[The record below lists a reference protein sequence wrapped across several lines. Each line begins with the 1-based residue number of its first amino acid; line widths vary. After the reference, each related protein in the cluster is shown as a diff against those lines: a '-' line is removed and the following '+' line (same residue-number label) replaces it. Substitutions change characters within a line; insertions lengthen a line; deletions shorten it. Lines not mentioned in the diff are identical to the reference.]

1 MKIVHVNTSLSG
13 GAGKAMLRLHN
24 SMLKH
29 GIDSNVLSL
38 DESEEFSNNKLYKL
52 TYSNRLNPR
61 THFSFFEKVLYS
73 FKLRLKKYLN
83 FTIKS
88 DADKIKEVFD
98 SLHPK
103 IDAEIATLPFSDF
116 DILNYPIIKDADII
130 HLHWTSFCLD
140 YPSFFKN
147 NSKPLVWTLHDM
159 NPFLGIYHY
168 SNDMVDNS
176 NLTRRLDKKIL
187 SLKKKYLK
195 KNQTP
200 ITIISPSK
208 WMLKEARES
217 RIFKN
222 SNIQVICNTINIAKN
237 HPIIGNNFRKNI
249 KINDSNLLLLFIAN
263 SIGVKRKGFDL
274 LIDALK
280 CNHSQRVT
288 LLVLGITAENIIHH
302 NLDIRYLGNLEND
315 DEIFK
320 YYSNVDAVVI
330 PSLEDNLPN
339 VMLESFAC
347 GTPVLAFPIGGLNE
361 HIINYKTGL
370 LCANLSSESL
380 SDCIEEFS
388 NNMYKFNRKI
398 IQSYALDNF
407 GEINIVNQHF
417 NIYKQLLNA

>member
-1 MKIVHVNTSLSG
+1 
-13 GAGKAMLRLHN
+13 MLRLH
-24 SMLKH
+24 SSLLKQ

-38 DESEEFSNNKLYKL
+38 DESDEISNNKLFKL
-52 TYSNRLNPR
+52 TYNDRLSPLSR
-61 THFSFFEKVLYS
+61 FSFFEKILFS
-73 FKLRLKKYLN
+73 INLRLKKYLH

-88 DADKIKEVFD
+88 DADKIKEVFE

-103 IDAEIATLPFSDF
+103 INAEITTLPFSDF
-116 DILNYPIIKDADII
+116 DILNNSIIKGADII
-130 HLHWTSFCLD
+130 HLHWTSFSLD

-159 NPFLGIYHY
+159 NPFLGMYHY

-176 NLTRRLDKKIL
+176 NVTQGVDKKVLAI
-187 SLKKKYLK
+187 KKKYVK

-208 WMLKEARES
+208 WMLQEAKKS

-222 SNIQVICNTINIAKN
+222 SNIQVICNTIDIAKN
-237 HPIIGNNFRKNI
+237 HPIIDNDFRKDI

-280 CNHSQRVT
+280 SKHSQRIT
-288 LLVLGITAENIIHH
+288 LLVLGITAENKIHH
-302 NLDIRYLGNLEND
+302 NLDIRYLGNLKKE
-315 DEIFK
+315 DEILK

-347 GTPVLAFPIGGLNE
+347 GTPVLAFPIGGLKE

-380 SDCIEEFS
+380 SDCIEDFS
-388 NNMYKFNRKI
+388 KNMNKFNRKI
-398 IQSYALDNF
+398 IQTYAQDNF
-407 GEINIVNQHF
+407 GEINIVNQHL
-417 NIYKQLLNA
+417 NVYKQLLNA